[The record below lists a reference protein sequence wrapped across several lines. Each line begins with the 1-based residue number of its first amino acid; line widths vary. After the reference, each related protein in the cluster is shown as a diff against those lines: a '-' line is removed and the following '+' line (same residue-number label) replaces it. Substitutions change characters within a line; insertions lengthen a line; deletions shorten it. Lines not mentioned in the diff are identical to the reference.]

1 MLDSRILKLD
11 YGVAYGS
18 VTLKSLQNDN
28 IPEID
33 LLVREAIQ
41 NSSDAAIGVDSPF
54 YKVNFQTGFFKPSD
68 FNTYMTGAES
78 ILDSKY
84 PMESARFLEIRD
96 SRTTGLTGKIRKKDI
111 TPDDHGNF
119 FKLIYDTGKKQ
130 TKKGAG
136 GNWGFGKSVYYRVG
150 AGIVIFYSRIKTD
163 AGFES
168 RLIIT
173 VVEDENDS
181 NSLLKKID
189 PQSAGKAWWG
199 IRDGEDLLPI
209 TDDEFI
215 NPVLSVFGLSP
226 FSGNDTGTSI
236 IIPYID
242 TEELMKN
249 IIPSEINISDD
260 MRARC
265 IWAYDFDKY
274 LALSIQ
280 KWYAPRIQNVHLKD
294 FCTLKRLNVYV
305 NGNPVT
311 YESMLPFYQLV
322 QELYTISL
330 AKTYGIDYPSAKF
343 DDTYCLPVMVR
354 DYFDTA
360 AGTSVSGYVTV
371 VKVSDEKLNNG
382 QNYVDPYIYLRH
394 FERDP
399 NTNEPIVMFAREPG
413 MVIDYAITGPWV
425 KGIVPPSSKD
435 EYLFAFYVPIVE
447 KHTKGKLSIHEY
459 EDMELGEYLRSC
471 EASDHMGWKDPSGMK
486 IVDRIQRNT
495 AAQIIKKYE
504 QVEKKPLDATATKL
518 SGWLGKRL
526 LPKVGYLKKGGSGGS
541 GGGGGGTGAKISD
554 FVFEVGTSD
563 ALGNEL
569 TLDFSMKFKYSKKVA
584 KAELIID
591 SEGGWI
597 DPKAWTDDIGTQF
610 PIKISS
616 VEFSD
621 MTFGSEG
628 TNIPLHLV
636 ISADNVCQSC
646 DQLQTELLKI
656 DGTDIYTA
664 IKVTSFVLNP
674 EVHGKLHLQAIDKK
688 YSFAFK
694 VE

>member
-54 YKVNFQTGFFKPSD
+54 YKVNFQTGFFNPAD
-68 FNTYMTGAES
+68 FNSYMSGAKG

-84 PMESARFLEIRD
+84 PMDNAKFLEIRD
-96 SRTTGLTGKIRKKDI
+96 SRTTGLTGKIRKKEI
-111 TPDDHGNF
+111 INDDHGNF

-163 AGFES
+163 DGFES

-173 VVEDENDS
+173 VVEDENDT
-181 NSLLKKID
+181 NSLLKQLD

-199 IRDGEDLLPI
+199 IQDGEDLLPI

-215 NPVLSVFGLSP
+215 NPVLDVFGLSP
-226 FSGNDTGTSI
+226 FAGNDTGTSI

-242 TEELMKN
+242 TDELMKN
-249 IIPSEINISDD
+249 IIPAEISISDD

-265 IWAYDFDKY
+265 TWAYDFEKY

-294 FCTLKRLNVYV
+294 FCSLKRLNVYV
-305 NGNPVT
+305 NGNPIT

-330 AKTYGIDYPSAKF
+330 AKTYNIEYPSSRF
-343 DDTYCLPVMVR
+343 ENVYCLPVQVR
-354 DYFDTA
+354 DYFDTSVE
-360 AGTSVSGYVTV
+360 TSVSGYVTV
-371 VKVSDEKLNNG
+371 LKITDEELNNG
-382 QNYVDPYIYLRH
+382 QNHVDPYIYLRH

-413 MVIDYAITGPWV
+413 MVIDYVITGPWV
-425 KGIVPPSSKD
+425 KGIIPPSSKN

-447 KHTKGKLSIHEY
+447 KHTKHKLSIHEY

-471 EASDHMGWKDPSGMK
+471 EASDHMGWTDPSGMK

-526 LPKVGYLKKGGSGGS
+526 LPKVGYLKKGSGGT

-554 FVFEVGTSD
+554 FIFEIENTQSF
-563 ALGNEL
+563 GNEL
-569 TLDFSMKFKYSKKVA
+569 SLDFSMKFKFSKKVA

-597 DPKAWTDDIGTQF
+597 DPKSWIDDIGTQF
-610 PIKISS
+610 PIEISA
-616 VEFSD
+616 VEFTDISY
-621 MTFGSEG
+621 GSEVQ
-628 TNIPLHLV
+628 NVPLQIKIKPDAV
-636 ISADNVCQSC
+636 SMSC
-646 DQLQTELLKI
+646 DQLKTELIKI
-656 DGTDIYTA
+656 DGAANYTA
-664 IKVTSFVLNP
+664 IRVTTFVLNP
-674 EVHGKLHLQAIDKK
+674 EIHGKLHLHATDKT
-688 YSFAFK
+688 YGFAFK